1 MGRKIKLLDNMDK
14 HLTNEEKAQRKDL
27 QQALFEYPKLNAKA
41 PDWLSG
47 RALTEWNR
55 IVPLLRKETPI
66 SELDRSLL
74 ATYCRLYAAIQTCND
89 DIKKHGLV
97 ITTDNVTR
105 KKNPYVDIMSQSIKD
120 MKSIAVELGMTI
132 QARAKMELKKSKSDQ
147 PQDKFEAMLQ

>member
-14 HLTNEEKAQRKDL
+14 HLTNEEKAQREDL
-27 QQALFEYPKLNAKA
+27 QQALFEYPRLNAKA
-41 PDWLSG
+41 PDWLTG

-74 ATYCRLYAAIQTCND
+74 ASYCRLYAAVQTCSD

-97 ITTDNVTR
+97 ITTDNGS
-105 KKNPYVDIMSQSIKD
+105 KKKIHM
-120 MKSIAVELGMTI
+120 
-132 QARAKMELKKSKSDQ
+132 
-147 PQDKFEAMLQ
+147 